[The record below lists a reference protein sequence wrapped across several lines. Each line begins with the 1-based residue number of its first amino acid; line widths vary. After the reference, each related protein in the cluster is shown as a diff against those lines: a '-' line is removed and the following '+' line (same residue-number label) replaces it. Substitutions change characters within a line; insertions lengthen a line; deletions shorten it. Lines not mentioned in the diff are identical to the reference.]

1 MELNTL
7 WFILIAV
14 LFAGFFFLEGFD
26 FGAMMLMP
34 FLGKKDADRR
44 VLINV
49 IGPVWD
55 GNEVW
60 LLTAGGAIFA
70 AFPNWY
76 ATMFSGFY
84 LALFL
89 ILVGLIFRSVAFEFR
104 SKMDSKRWRGS
115 WDIALSVGSLLPAL
129 LFGVAFG
136 DLINGVP
143 IDEIKSVV
151 NGAEVTR
158 LDYVGN
164 FFDLL
169 APYAL
174 LTGVMALAFF
184 LYHGSVLI
192 TLKTTGDLMNRA
204 QALSKKLGVASLV
217 LWLAVVGVS
226 FIVLESKP
234 LMTVAAVL
242 ATIALV
248 ASLFFQFKG
257 LNGKAMIAN
266 AITTIAAVGSFFAG
280 MYPNVM
286 VSTLGAA
293 KNLTVANASSS
304 PYTLKIMTIVALTV
318 LPVVLAY
325 QCWTYWVFRKRVT
338 GDKLEY

>member
-7 WFILIAV
+7 WFILIGV

-26 FGAMMLMP
+26 YGVMMLMP
-34 FLGKKDADRR
+34 FLGKKDEERR
-44 VLINV
+44 ILINT

-104 SKMDSKRWRGS
+104 SKMASQKWRGS
-115 WDIALSVGSLLPAL
+115 WDIALAVGSFLPAL

-143 IDEIKSVV
+143 IDANMEF
-151 NGAEVTR
+151 
-158 LDYVGN
+158 VGN
-164 FFDLL
+164 FFSLL

-174 LTGVMALAFF
+174 LTGILGLVFF
-184 LYHGSVLI
+184 LYHGAVFI
-192 TLKTTGDLMNRA
+192 TLKTTGTLKDKAN
-204 QALSKKLGVASLV
+204 ALSKKLGLASLV
-217 LWLAVVGVS
+217 LWVAVVVVS
-226 FIVLESKP
+226 YFVLESKL
-234 LMTVAAVL
+234 LMTIFAIV
-242 ATIALV
+242 ATITLI
-248 ASLFFQFKG
+248 ASLLFQNKG

-266 AITTIAAVGSFFAG
+266 AVTTVSVVASFFAG
-280 MYPNVM
+280 LFPNVM
-286 VSTLGAA
+286 VSSLDIAN
-293 KNLTVANASSS
+293 NLTIASASST
-304 PYTLKIMTIVALTV
+304 PYTLKVMTIITVTV
-318 LPVVLAY
+318 LPIVLGY
-325 QCWTYWVFRKRVT
+325 QIWTYYIFRKRVT

>member
-34 FLGKKDADRR
+34 FLGKKDAERR

-104 SKMDSKRWRGS
+104 SKMASKPWRSS
-115 WDIALSVGSLLPAL
+115 WDLALSIGSLLPAL

-143 IDEIKSVV
+143 IDEVKSMV
-151 NGAEVTR
+151 NGVEVTT

-174 LTGVMALAFF
+174 LTGVMAVAFF
-184 LYHGSVLI
+184 LYHGAVLFS
-192 TLKTTGDLMNRA
+192 LKTTGDLMNRA
-204 QALSKKLGVASLV
+204 STLAKKLGLVSLG
-217 LWLAVVGVS
+217 LWLAVMAVS
-226 FIVLESKP
+226 YFVLESKP
-234 LMTVAAVL
+234 LMIIAAVL
-242 ATIALV
+242 ATAALAGSV
-248 ASLFFQFKG
+248 LFQFKG
-257 LNGKAMIAN
+257 LSGKAMIAN
-266 AITTIAAVGSFFAG
+266 AVATVSAVGSFFAG

-286 VSTLGAA
+286 VSSLDTA
-293 KNLTVANASSS
+293 KNLTVANASST
-304 PYTLKIMTIVALTV
+304 PYTLKVMTIVALTI
-318 LPVVLAY
+318 LPVILAY
-325 QCWTYWVFRKRVT
+325 QAWTYWVFRKRVT
-338 GDKLEY
+338 GEKLEY